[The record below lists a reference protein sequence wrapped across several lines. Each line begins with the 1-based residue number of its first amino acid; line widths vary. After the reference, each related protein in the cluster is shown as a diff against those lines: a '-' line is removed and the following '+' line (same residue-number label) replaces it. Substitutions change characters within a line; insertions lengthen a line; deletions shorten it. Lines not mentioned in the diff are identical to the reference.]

1 MPYRK
6 RLHIAP
12 TEDWSQPRLQ
22 FTWPEQVS
30 YELIRPVV
38 LFGSSP
44 AERAKQT
51 GVPERTLRR
60 KADRFDAEGMASL
73 FQTGSPPAPRALP
86 PAVRRAIAELKAEY
100 PAFRPHALARI
111 CYARFGRR
119 PSPHTVKRV
128 LTEEP
133 PRPRSRDGTRPTLR
147 SPMLLSGGW
156 PPSASMRTAGPSEVS
171 RAMGSRERSG
181 CTAST

>member
-30 YELIRPVV
+30 SELIRPVV

-51 GVPERTLRR
+51 GVPEGTLRR
-60 KADRFDAEGMASL
+60 KEEIDGGQAWQSYIETTFNIQRRMAGWHFASRGVWISSGTSASATGGSMAS
-73 FQTGSPPAPRALP
+73 
-86 PAVRRAIAELKAEY
+86 
-100 PAFRPHALARI
+100 
-111 CYARFGRR
+111 GR
-119 PSPHTVKRV
+119 
-128 LTEEP
+128 
-133 PRPRSRDGTRPTLR
+133 
-147 SPMLLSGGW
+147 W
-156 PPSASMRTAGPSEVS
+156 P
-171 RAMGSRERSG
+171 GSRERSG